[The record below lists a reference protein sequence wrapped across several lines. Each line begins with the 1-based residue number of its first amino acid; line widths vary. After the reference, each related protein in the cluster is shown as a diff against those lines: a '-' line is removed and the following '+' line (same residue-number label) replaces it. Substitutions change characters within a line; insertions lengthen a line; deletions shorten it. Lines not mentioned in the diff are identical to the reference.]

1 MKNKLTI
8 YLAAIIFVI
17 VTLLVIIYTAI
28 MMMTE
33 AHADTFGCTVIC
45 EVPEEPVRYR
55 IPKIKGRGYFE
66 LQDGQ
71 VIYQTIER

>member
-1 MKNKLTI
+1 MKRILSKIIVITI
-8 YLAAIIFVI
+8 LVFFCWCCCGG
-17 VTLLVIIYTAI
+17 TLSQ
-28 MMMTE
+28 
-33 AHADTFGCTVIC
+33 ADTQGCLVIC
-45 EVPEEPVRYR
+45 EVPEEPVMYR